1 MDYMKYVSYMLFF
14 PLETA
19 MHLLVYE
26 LTHVT
31 AKSFYLHTLSSSGTE
46 FW

>member
-1 MDYMKYVSYMLFF
+1 MDYMIICIIYVIFS
-14 PLETA
+14 LETA

>member
-1 MDYMKYVSYMLFF
+1 MDYMIICIIYVIF